1 MVSIFAYIL
10 LLAGFIIG
18 YMLTVTQSADSAI
31 NVSVESLSFVLP
43 RPQSVPGFP
52 YFIFI
57 TGIFYGF
64 VVGVIFTGYL
74 TWKFILKPNSAKSHR
89 CSGVRSSSS
98 SPARP
103 KKVKVANAVVQG
115 PVTYNPQPGKKQA
128 YDPLAEKHWGA
139 WWY

>member
-1 MVSIFAYIL
+1 MVSFFAYTL

-31 NVSVESLSFVLP
+31 NVSGESLSFVLP

-89 CSGVRSSSS
+89 TRNSST

-103 KKVKVANAVVQG
+103 KRVFVNAVVQG
-115 PVTYNPQPGKKQA
+115 PVTYNPQKGKRHD